1 MCLSQGTARRN
12 LNGQDLFPSL
22 SCLLEPY
29 ISPFH
34 LLTNSVLP
42 EHECANTKAPDL
54 SHQLFS
60 LVPSAHLCSIHLGW
74 QDINPSPSQGTLPI
88 SVTALLDSLRLLNST
103 LRKSSS
109 PQCTVAAI
117 FGGPTYIYRICS
129 ETSASSQKPSW
140 GWRQDAHPAWEGS
153 QLPPLDVLAP

>member
-1 MCLSQGTARRN
+1 MVKTYFLPFA
-12 LNGQDLFPSL
+12 FL

-34 LLTNSVLP
+34 LSTNSVLP
-42 EHECANTKAPDL
+42 ENECANTKAPDL
-54 SHQLFS
+54 THQFFS

-88 SVTALLDSLRLLNST
+88 SITALLDSLRLLNST

-117 FGGPTYIYRICS
+117 LGGPTYIYRICS
-129 ETSASSQKPSW
+129 ETSASSWKPSW